1 MEAVQGTPPQKR
13 AITMSKTQQPTK
25 SKLIFASAL
34 MLVVGFLTAQA
45 AQAKDSVSLF
55 GLFEKIGTT
64 TTAHK
69 DSVPNSIFSDPEVI
83 ELGKALFWDMQVGS
97 GNGAAMACAS
107 CHYQAGAD
115 SEARRVASSV
125 RPDGIVGSLGVQDS
139 LFNGVS
145 ITTATG
151 RANSKDDMSVPLEF
165 FITDRQAP
173 PTVESEFEHN
183 FWDGRANNC
192 FNGVDPGGKKGQR
205 GLYQRDSDGNVVPTT
220 FRLCDA
226 SQASQAVGPPNS
238 HVEMAAAGRTFPRA
252 FAWSRIF
259 FSRGCSVRYSCDPGT
274 SNHCETGS

>member
-173 PTVESEFEHN
+173 H
-183 FWDGRANNC
+183 G
-192 FNGVDPGGKKGQR
+192 
-205 GLYQRDSDGNVVPTT
+205 
-220 FRLCDA
+220 
-226 SQASQAVGPPNS
+226 
-238 HVEMAAAGRTFPRA
+238 
-252 FAWSRIF
+252 
-259 FSRGCSVRYSCDPGT
+259 
-274 SNHCETGS
+274 